1 MTAPDT
7 RPVILGVDS
16 GSRTVAEAEHLLHT
30 VVEALG
36 LPAETVGC
44 THFVRTDM
52 PHVACSLTVPPHVD
66 LDALP
71 HGVSASLGESR
82 TGSGADGATLAAK
95 EHESRASGRVV
106 LFPGRDLLVG
116 TMTVG
121 EMLERSVI
129 DQVLVLAQAEA
140 PAGDMTVATNDH
152 VRPVW
157 QNGLM
162 TLLTMPA
169 SGGRLMPAEVPNP
182 TPCCVDHA

>member
-1 MTAPDT
+1 M
-7 RPVILGVDS
+7 ILGLDS

-36 LPAETVGC
+36 LPEDTVGC
-44 THFVRTDM
+44 THFVRTDT
-52 PHVACSLTVPPHVD
+52 PHVACSLTVSGRVD

-71 HGVSASLGESR
+71 AGVSASLGESR
-82 TGSGADGATLAAK
+82 TGSGADGAALAAE
-95 EHESRASGRVV
+95 EHESRAGGRVV
-106 LFPGRDLLVG
+106 LFPGRDALVG
-116 TMTVG
+116 TLTVG

-129 DQVLVLAQAEA
+129 DQVLVLAHAE
-140 PAGDMTVATNDH
+140 PPSGDMTVATNDH

-169 SGGRLMPAEVPNP
+169 VGGRLMPAEVPNP
-182 TPCCVDHA
+182 TPCCADHS